1 MDRASSLFGY
11 GLKGRIGV
19 VARPNRPTL
28 GVLTCRRPAV
38 ALALFFHLG
47 SSDPDVGKESAC
59 R

>member
-1 MDRASSLFGY
+1 M
-11 GLKGRIGV
+11 KGRIGV